1 LEERAMDRFVSFL
14 KEAWA
19 ELKKVTWPS
28 RKQVMYATLTVIVV
42 VMLVS
47 VYLGLV
53 DMFCTW
59 FMGILMR

>member
-1 LEERAMDRFVSFL
+1 MERLFSFFR
-14 KEAWA
+14 EAWA

-53 DMFCTW
+53 DIFCTW
-59 FMGILMR
+59 IMGKLLR

>member
-1 LEERAMDRFVSFL
+1 MERLISFL
-14 KEAWA
+14 REAWA

-28 RKQVMYATLTVIVV
+28 RKQVVYATLTVIVV

-53 DMFCTW
+53 DIFCTW
-59 FMGILMR
+59 IMGKLLR

>member
-1 LEERAMDRFVSFL
+1 MERFISFL
-14 KEAWA
+14 REAWA

-53 DMFCTW
+53 DIFCTW
-59 FMGILMR
+59 VMGKLLR